1 MKKTHPFLLCFDS
14 DGTVMDT
21 MGVKHERC
29 FGPAFPV
36 LTGTIVPVPLV
47 GDVAGV
53 TPSNIDHALLTAY
66 DCANATK

>member
-1 MKKTHPFLLCFDS
+1 
-14 DGTVMDT
+14 MDT